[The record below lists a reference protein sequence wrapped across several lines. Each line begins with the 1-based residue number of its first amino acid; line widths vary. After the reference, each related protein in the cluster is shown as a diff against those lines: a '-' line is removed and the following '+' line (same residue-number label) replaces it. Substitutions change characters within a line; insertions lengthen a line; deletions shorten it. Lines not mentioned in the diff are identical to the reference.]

1 MTTQTAHDTHP
12 GTSRLWRP
20 PLVGIITALLMLIG
34 IALGHAV
41 MVVIQNALGYD
52 NTYLASIGIGL
63 LAVVALWYGV
73 KSRNESFATWTG
85 FFSGLF
91 VWMAWVEF
99 FYMYYGRQNFGLMP
113 RVQGR
118 EIGAEPEYLIMSAT
132 VGVLL
137 TMLVYYTFDKD
148 TRCNMF
154 VWIQD
159 RLGLRAGLGPSARTA
174 RDRNYAVITFME
186 TFYVTWFVYA
196 WNLFIYDP
204 AVFGP
209 GLPSQVALFGTMFI
223 AITWGGFCFS
233 RLLRYRRTSTALRYA
248 IPTANI
254 LWINVE
260 ISSKLGLVT
269 EVWLEPEK
277 YLLEI
282 GFFLLTFTVLA
293 LLIVKAPKKP
303 SEVGEW

>member
-1 MTTQTAHDTHP
+1 MTTQTVQESHP

-41 MVVIQNALGYD
+41 MVMIQNALGFD
-52 NTYLASIGIGL
+52 STYLASIGIGL

-99 FYMYYGRQNFGLMP
+99 FYMYYGRKNFGLMP
-113 RVQGR
+113 RVQSG

-137 TMLVYYTFDKD
+137 TMLVYHTFDKD

-159 RLGLRAGLGPSARTA
+159 RLGLRAGLYRT
-174 RDRNYAVITFME
+174 E
-186 TFYVTWFVYA
+186 
-196 WNLFIYDP
+196 
-204 AVFGP
+204 
-209 GLPSQVALFGTMFI
+209 
-223 AITWGGFCFS
+223 
-233 RLLRYRRTSTALRYA
+233 
-248 IPTANI
+248 
-254 LWINVE
+254 
-260 ISSKLGLVT
+260 GLVYGRT
-269 EVWLEPEK
+269 GKTLDE
-277 YLLEI
+277 YLAGTPGGDEWT
-282 GFFLLTFTVLA
+282 FETLTDH
-293 LLIVKAPKKP
+293 IVTFCAARPDASVPAAVEDLWQRLNRPASASPAAAP
-303 SEVGEW
+303 